1 MPGTEAQKRRER
13 LLRKSACICPTMLR
27 DFRAHAAEPT
37 VRSTATHEGPRATSD
52 DATRPCR
59 PEHLIIRDMLRLT
72 LDDAVEYACGSRAYQ
87 HRQAVEWM
95 RHDDGDNPPP
105 WSFDWCCR
113 EIGADPGAAFD
124 AIKSYATAAA
134 EQAAKR
140 RAKR

>member
-37 VRSTATHEGPRATSD
+37 VRSTASHDGARPTSD
-52 DATRPCR
+52 DATRPCT
-59 PEHLIIRDMLRLT
+59 PDHDTIVDVMWLTIDDMTCYMMGLR
-72 LDDAVEYACGSRAYQ
+72 EQ
-87 HRQAVEWM
+87 HHRQALSWI

-113 EIGADPGAAFD
+113 EMGSDPGMAYKAILELATMRALAARERD
-124 AIKSYATAAA
+124 
-134 EQAAKR
+134 KR
-140 RAKR
+140 